1 MTMTFAARSD
11 AEHGQCAIT
20 VSTRIIRMILSR
32 TQLPY
37 IQIQHGKRL
46 QVVPDFDALPF
57 CQRNQSAAFILSHQ
71 LLVVWEDD
79 PMRLIDRAQG
89 LQDALVNMIWGN
101 TLAYVTDNTT
111 EKNMGIDADT
121 LSIKEEDDNV
131 NPRRVIVFQS
141 AYTSIAICMLTVA
154 IGSGWRQVAVQQVQ
168 EPNWLRLLFLI
179 PIPGQVWLSLV
190 RTQ

>member
-1 MTMTFAARSD
+1 
-11 AEHGQCAIT
+11 
-20 VSTRIIRMILSR
+20 
-32 TQLPY
+32 
-37 IQIQHGKRL
+37 
-46 QVVPDFDALPF
+46 
-57 CQRNQSAAFILSHQ
+57 
-71 LLVVWEDD
+71 
-79 PMRLIDRAQG
+79 MRLIDRAQG

-121 LSIKEEDDNV
+121 LSIKEEDDNE